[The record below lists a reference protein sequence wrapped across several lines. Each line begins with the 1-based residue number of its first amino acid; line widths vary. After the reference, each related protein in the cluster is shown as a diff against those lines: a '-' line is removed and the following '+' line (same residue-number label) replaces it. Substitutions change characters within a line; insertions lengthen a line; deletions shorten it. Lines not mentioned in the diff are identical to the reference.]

1 MKILQCMYCKGELEI
16 LLDKGFTK
24 KVKCLSCGFTNSAA
38 EPKEPEVVVIRR
50 RQSA

>member
-1 MKILQCMYCKGELEI
+1 MYCKGELEI

-24 KVKCLSCGFTNSAA
+24 KVKCVSCGFTNSP